1 MKFKINKKYSGA
13 ILAGTVAVSAF
24 LDNMQQ
30 NTSANLLTK
39 FFSNSVS
46 SNGKGVLELLA
57 KRVLPAAIIVLLGI
71 LAYKYF
77 TSGGSSNLGKKE
89 ATAEDAPPPKKI
101 SLGAA
106 LWELNVCSHKI
117 DVQKIFKPVQGEE
130 SLAKKCREMFNEL
143 KEKFSEEDLR
153 FELEGE
159 TIEKFLKISF
169 EKNTELRGKMFEIIP
184 EEIHESGKVKFK
196 LQIGLPKVIKEYH
209 LYSRQPILNVDFFN
223 MLSILA
229 NQKYT
234 YGSNLEYVVAKAD
247 GDFEVI
253 DDCRRDDL
261 IYISEDQEDIQKV
274 KSVKKLEEIA
284 KKIDENVLDLRTD
297 LAKLLDRYKIDFS
310 GVVEKAFDVLEEQS
324 ADFEK
329 IKLSIKT
336 MINFLENSEIV
347 LKKKDLQFL
356 TGSSFDNLSEN
367 EELKVK
373 IVKGSEENKLYFK
386 IIGTGDK
393 VYETKSSIK
402 NMHFINL
409 LNIARYKSFREKGEN
424 HQFINFIN
432 EHGEYV
438 TLSKGK
444 DIESVFLQI
453 EEARKKTLN
462 IANTTKVDLNLR
474 SLEN

>member
-24 LDNMQQ
+24 LGNMQQ

-71 LAYKYF
+71 LAYEYF
-77 TSGGSSNLGKKE
+77 TSGGSSNLGEKPE
-89 ATAEDAPPPKKI
+89 PKKL
-101 SLGAA
+101 SLG
-106 LWELNVCSHKI
+106 WELYRYNLSTFMI
-117 DVQKIFKPVQGEE
+117 DVQKVFKEPSQNKEAI
-130 SLAKKCREMFNEL
+130 AKKCSEMFSKL

-153 FELEGE
+153 FELKGE
-159 TIEKFLKISF
+159 TIEKFLRISF

-184 EEIHESGKVKFK
+184 EEIDENGKVKFK
-196 LQIGLPKVIKEYH
+196 LQIELQNVIKECH
-209 LYSRQPILNVDFFN
+209 PYSRQPILNVDFFN
-223 MLSILA
+223 MLSINA
-229 NQKYT
+229 NQRFTYSSTNKYIESEDKNN
-234 YGSNLEYVVAKAD
+234 G
-247 GDFEVI
+247 FMVI
-253 DDCRRDDL
+253 DDYRRNDL
-261 IYISEDQEDIQKV
+261 IYISEDQEDVQTI
-274 KSVKKLEEIA
+274 KSVEEFKEIT
-284 KKIDENVLDLRTD
+284 KKIDGNVLDLRTD
-297 LAKLLDRYKIDFS
+297 LAKLLDRYEIDFS
-310 GVVEKAFDVLEEQS
+310 GVVEKAFDVFEEQS
-324 ADFEK
+324 ADSEE
-329 IKLSIKT
+329 IKFSIKT

-386 IIGTGDK
+386 IIGTEEK
-393 VYETKSSIK
+393 VFETKSSIK

-424 HQFINFIN
+424 HRSINFIN
-432 EHGEYV
+432 KDGERV

-474 SLEN
+474 SLED